1 MAEKHKQQV
10 VLRPPP
16 AEPGPNGA
24 YLQEEA
30 QRLLQSCLSGNTGSL
45 TEEDRKALHMVRLVI
60 AELEAAVGKN
70 QDWSPASCFLGSQM
84 IQFALAVRSAI
95 QGVSLKGQRNIYK
108 ERLSTEA
115 LGAGRQDAG
124 EQLENRVAPPWKSCP
139 ACWNLFW
146 VMLLHICHQEAIVSW
161 PFWMMASRQRRQ
173 CGSERSTEPEPL
185 QILLLRQS
193 LLMAMIHLHM
203 HLRGT
208 KNSFEASSQY
218 WRSNRGTKFISPFW
232 SRGSEDSEEGKS
244 QSLSVSA
251 ARIIGTG
258 FVTCWTNGIAYSKFT
273 EAIQAT
279 LKFHWKQVGA
289 KSDPTWVLHDSCWQC
304 HQQSTFSHEY
314 CGGNSNVRQ
323 SLPQCYVKRP
333 WFHKPSRL
341 ASLLHSLLMHLTD
354 RDGWGERGHS

>member
-1 MAEKHKQQV
+1 
-10 VLRPPP
+10 
-16 AEPGPNGA
+16 
-24 YLQEEA
+24 
-30 QRLLQSCLSGNTGSL
+30 
-45 TEEDRKALHMVRLVI
+45 
-60 AELEAAVGKN
+60 
-70 QDWSPASCFLGSQM
+70 
-84 IQFALAVRSAI
+84 
-95 QGVSLKGQRNIYK
+95 
-108 ERLSTEA
+108 
-115 LGAGRQDAG
+115 
-124 EQLENRVAPPWKSCP
+124 
-139 ACWNLFW
+139 
-146 VMLLHICHQEAIVSW
+146 MLLHICHQEAIVSW

-218 WRSNRGTKFISPFW
+218 WRSNRGNKIYFLPFW

-354 RDGWGERGHS
+354 RDGWGGKRALLAGMRVLVLLKEHDVCVDMLVAAGSHGWTRWCGQTVWCAHGFLHFVRECTA